1 MAQIVTDA
9 ASIADGEAYFAI
21 YVDRARDSE
30 TSIVAELATGLAGPV
45 SPSRSAPRKLSG
57 FELPALE
64 LMRLAQVRASEQGV
78 RKILLIDPEGWLPL
92 AKIDRYAR
100 R

>member
-1 MAQIVTDA
+1 MVQIVTDA
-9 ASIADGEAYFAI
+9 ALIADGEAYFAI
-21 YVDRARDSE
+21 YVDRARDSDV
-30 TSIVAELATGLAGPV
+30 SIVAELATELVGPV
-45 SPSRSAPRKLSG
+45 SPSRLAPRRLSG

-64 LMRLAQVRASEQGV
+64 LMRLAGERASEQGV
-78 RKILLIDPEGWLPL
+78 QKILLIDPEGWLPL